1 MNVMFDNYSR
11 SRFFSFVHS
20 FVTVFFLCL
29 FYWHR
34 VSEINSRSSHSHLY
48 SKCNPGAAVVCCYRF
63 VSFFVEQKIFEIRN
77 EAYTERAFFFG
88 LINFDHSHILSSID
102 IQIHQKSSRFF
113 FFTVNEWMNGTN
125 HPPIH
130 WMMIMNRPTN
140 QKKKIVKWN
149 KIRPHFQSSNIT
161 ILPPQTHTK
170 SERRGGG
177 FEFE

>member
-113 FFTVNEWMNGTN
+113 FFSMNEWMNDWMNGTN

-140 QKKKIVKWN
+140 QKKKNREMK
-149 KIRPHFQSSNIT
+149 
-161 ILPPQTHTK
+161 
-170 SERRGGG
+170 
-177 FEFE
+177 